1 MLDKV
6 DTVALASIAK
16 TPTVSSTDQVT
27 KEVVEKEVAVV
38 GMAAVAEVMTSEVVT
53 GDEEEV
59 TTAMVVISIEV
70 ATGTAIQG

>member
-38 GMAAVAEVMTSEVVT
+38 GMAAVAEVMSSEVVT